1 VSSTATAEFFEGL
14 RERGYEPLL
23 EKVTGSARFDIVD
36 NGKTERWLVTF
47 DKGHIDVARR
57 NERAETV
64 VTASRESFERAVAGH
79 LNVTAAALRGEVK
92 LSGDPRLLVR
102 LQRLF
107 PRPEDGRET
116 GAPT

>member
-14 RERGYEPLL
+14 AHRGYEPLL
-23 EKVTGSARFDIVD
+23 EKVTGSARFDVVD
-36 NGKTERWLVTF
+36 NGATERWLVRF
-47 DKGHIDVARR
+47 ENGHVNVSRR
-57 NERAETV
+57 NDRAETV
-64 VTASRESFERAVAGH
+64 VTTSRESFERAAAGH

-107 PRPEDGRET
+107 PRPEDGSEGRS
-116 GAPT
+116 